1 MEYQEILRKI
11 ATAYTKILQD
21 NLAGIYVHGS
31 IAFGCFHWSKSDI
44 DFLVVVQTEPGLA
57 EKRALI
63 QTLLDLDKACPPK
76 GFEMSVVLMR
86 YCQNFVYPTPYVLH
100 YSNAHRHRARTD
112 LTAYCQEMNGTD
124 VDLATH
130 FTVTRAVGIPLCGL
144 PIETVFGPVPKKY
157 YWESIYGDIKNA
169 AEEILRDPVYIILN
183 LCRVLA
189 YQKEA
194 SILSKKGG
202 GLWGIKTLPS
212 RYRPPVES
220 ALFCYENGTP
230 FSFDPAALSQ
240 FAAYMLAQINA

>member
-44 DFLVVVQTEPGLA
+44 DFLAVVQTEPGLT

-124 VDLATH
+124 VDLAAH

-240 FAAYMLAQINA
+240 FAAYMLAQIKA

>member
-1 MEYQEILRKI
+1 M
-11 ATAYTKILQD
+11 TKP
-21 NLAGIYVHGS
+21 A
-31 IAFGCFHWSKSDI
+31 
-44 DFLVVVQTEPGLA
+44 
-57 EKRALI
+57 R
-63 QTLLDLDKACPPK
+63 PK

-124 VDLATH
+124 VDLAAH

-194 SILSKKGG
+194 IHSFEKRGEACG
-202 GLWGIKTLPS
+202 NQNYFLPDIVH
-212 RYRPPVES
+212 R
-220 ALFCYENGTP
+220 
-230 FSFDPAALSQ
+230 
-240 FAAYMLAQINA
+240 